1 MTDVLIVVGA
11 LALVGVALRGEV
23 SVVAGSLVLLATAC
37 LGVAAA
43 IDRHTLRL
51 PNVLTLTALALG
63 LAAGVSAGTGGGAVV
78 GAALLSAPFLLV
90 HLIDPGGMGFGD
102 VKCAAAGGAVAGAVF
117 PPLAPLAAVI
127 VVLII
132 TMALKAQTRPDG
144 PLPLGPAIVL
154 GTAIALALASVAT
167 TSSLPV
173 PCACGGVPDPAHA
186 HHFLNDPSHVRH
198 SETT

>member
-23 SVVAGSLVLLATAC
+23 PVVAGALVLLATSC

-51 PNVLTLTALALG
+51 PNVFTLTALALG
-63 LAAGVSAGTGGGAVV
+63 LAAGFFAGTGGGALV
-78 GAALLSAPFLLV
+78 GAALLSSPFLVV

-167 TSSLPV
+167 ASSPPA
-173 PCACGGVPDPAHA
+173 PCGCGGVPDPGHA
-186 HHFLNDPSHVRH
+186 DLSLIDPSHVRH